1 MKEFLHS
8 NFITKPEQ
16 TRDDEII
23 VLNDTEDE
31 DGGACS
37 LRDDSE
43 AGLPVDK
50 DDDSD
55 DQTEIHLLEMNSFQ
69 ENHLDMRQVNVSGS
83 TPAVNS
89 WLSQAQGSHHGGL
102 SPANVFRRACST
114 STKIEE

>member
-1 MKEFLHS
+1 MKKFPQS
-8 NFITKPEQ
+8 NSITKPEQ

-37 LRDDSE
+37 LRDDSD

-50 DDDSD
+50 DDDND

-69 ENHLDMRQVNVSGS
+69 ENPLDMRQVNVRGS

-89 WLSQAQGSHHGGL
+89 WLSQGQGSHHGVL
-102 SPANVFRRACST
+102 SPANAFRRACSI